1 MLRMTLLLLA
11 CLWLAPVQANDD
23 ASDGEHGQRLSLN
36 FDDAPVERILQAL
49 ADYQHVNLLIAPGV
63 EGRLSLRLDDV
74 PWRQALSLVT
84 RLAELTVVEEESV
97 LLVYPDSWR
106 QLKEQR
112 AQAVNAQQ
120 EPLALRAVTLRY
132 ASAADVYRSFQG
144 ERQSL
149 MTPRGSVTLDAR
161 ANALLLRDTPAA
173 LRDAERWLQALDV
186 PLEQVEL
193 AAHIVTISEE
203 RLRELGVNW
212 NLPAGADT
220 VTDALR
226 NPRLAIPLAASSP
239 GITAGV
245 TLARVGGRLLDLEL
259 SALEQENQVEI
270 IASPRLFTSHQQ
282 KAMIK
287 QGSEIPYEVSAG
299 NSGATTIEFKEAVL
313 GMEVT
318 PNVLGNGR
326 IQLKI
331 RISQNVPGRAVQ
343 SGDGSVLSIDKQ
355 EIETQITLK
364 DGETLALGGIFQQQR
379 SRGENR
385 VPVLGNIPL
394 LGALFRHQTAEN
406 KKRELVIFITP
417 RLVREAALTAG

>member
-1 MLRMTLLLLA
+1 MLRIILFLLA
-11 CLWLAPVQANDD
+11 SLWLAPTLANDD
-23 ASDGEHGQRLSLN
+23 DNGQRLSLN
-36 FDDAPVERILQAL
+36 FDDAPVARILQTL
-49 ADYQHVNLLIAPGV
+49 ADYQHLNLLIAPGV
-63 EGRLSLRLDDV
+63 EGSLSLRLDDV
-74 PWRQALSLVT
+74 PWKQALSLVT
-84 RLAELTVVEEESV
+84 RLAALTVVEEENV
-97 LLVYPDSWR
+97 LLVYPDSWL
-106 QLKEQR
+106 QQ
-112 AQAVNAQQ
+112 QQQ
-120 EPLALRAVTLRY
+120 EQAASTPPPLELRAVTLHY
-132 ASAADVYRSFQG
+132 ANAAEVYRSLQG
-144 ERQSL
+144 ERQTL
-149 MTPRGSVTLDAR
+149 LTPRGSVTLDAR
-161 ANALLLRDTPAA
+161 ANALLLRDTPSA

-203 RLRELGVNW
+203 TLRELGVNW
-212 NLPAGADT
+212 NLSASADA

-259 SALEQENQVEI
+259 SALEQENQVDI

-318 PNVLGNGR
+318 PDVLGNGR
-326 IQLKI
+326 IHLKI
-331 RISQNVPGRAVQ
+331 RISQNVPGRAIQ
-343 SGDGSVLSIDKQ
+343 NGDSSILSIDKQ
-355 EIETQITLK
+355 EIETQVTLK

>member
-1 MLRMTLLLLA
+1 MLRMTLFLLA
-11 CLWLAPVQANDD
+11 SLWLTPTLANDD
-23 ASDGEHGQRLSLN
+23 DNGQRLSLN
-36 FDDAPVERILQAL
+36 FDDAPVARILQAL
-49 ADYQHVNLLIAPGV
+49 ADYQHLNLLIALGV
-63 EGRLSLRLDDV
+63 EGKLSLRLDDV
-74 PWRQALSLVT
+74 PWKQALSLVT
-84 RLAELTVVEEESV
+84 RLAALTVVEEENV
-97 LLVYPDSWR
+97 LLVYPDSW
-106 QLKEQR
+106 QQ
-112 AQAVNAQQ
+112 QQ
-120 EPLALRAVTLRY
+120 EQELAASTPPLELRAVTLHY
-132 ASAADVYRSFQG
+132 ANAAEVYRSLQG
-144 ERQSL
+144 ERQTL
-149 MTPRGSVTLDAR
+149 LTPRGSVTLDAR
-161 ANALLLRDTPAA
+161 ANALLLRDTPSA
-173 LRDAERWLQALDV
+173 LSEAERWLQALDV

-203 RLRELGVNW
+203 TLRELGVNW
-212 NLPAGADT
+212 NLPASADA

-282 KAMIK
+282 KATIK

-318 PNVLGNGR
+318 PDVLGNGR
-326 IQLKI
+326 IHLKI
-331 RISQNVPGRAVQ
+331 RISQNVPGRAIQ
-343 SGDGSVLSIDKQ
+343 NGDSSILSIDKQ
-355 EIETQITLK
+355 EIETQVTLK

-394 LGALFRHQTAEN
+394 LGSLFRHQTAEN

>member
-1 MLRMTLLLLA
+1 MLRMTFFLLA
-11 CLWLAPVQANDD
+11 SLWLTPTLANDD
-23 ASDGEHGQRLSLN
+23 ANGQRLSLN
-36 FDDAPVERILQAL
+36 FDDAPVARILQAL
-49 ADYQHVNLLIAPGV
+49 ADYQHLNLLIAPGV
-63 EGRLSLRLDDV
+63 EGSLSLRLDDV
-74 PWRQALSLVT
+74 PWKQALSLVT
-84 RLAELTVVEEESV
+84 RLAALTVVEEENV
-97 LLVYPDSWR
+97 LLVYPDSW
-106 QLKEQR
+106 QQ
-112 AQAVNAQQ
+112 QQQQQQ
-120 EPLALRAVTLRY
+120 ELAASTPPPPLELRAVTLHY
-132 ASAADVYRSFQG
+132 ANAAEVYRSLQG
-144 ERQSL
+144 ERQTL
-149 MTPRGSVTLDAR
+149 LTPRGSVTLDAR
-161 ANALLLRDTPAA
+161 ANALLLRDTPSA
-173 LRDAERWLQALDV
+173 LSEAERWLQALDV

-203 RLRELGVNW
+203 TLRELGVNW
-212 NLPAGADT
+212 NLPASADA

-226 NPRLAIPLAASSP
+226 NPRLAIPLAASSS

-259 SALEQENQVEI
+259 SALEQENQVDI

-318 PNVLGNGR
+318 PDVLGNGR
-326 IQLKI
+326 IHLKI
-331 RISQNVPGRAVQ
+331 RISQNVPGRAIQ
-343 SGDGSVLSIDKQ
+343 NGDSSILSIDKQ
-355 EIETQITLK
+355 EIETQVTLK

>member
-1 MLRMTLLLLA
+1 M
-11 CLWLAPVQANDD
+11 
-23 ASDGEHGQRLSLN
+23 
-36 FDDAPVERILQAL
+36 
-49 ADYQHVNLLIAPGV
+49 NLLIAPGV
-63 EGRLSLRLDDV
+63 EGRLSLRLDDM

-84 RLAELTVVEEESV
+84 RLAELTVVEEENV

-106 QLKEQR
+106 QLKEQQ
-112 AQAVNAQQ
+112 AQAVSAQQ

-132 ASAADVYRSFQG
+132 ASATEVYRSFQG
-144 ERQSL
+144 ERQAL

-161 ANALLLRDTPAA
+161 ANALLLRDTPTA
-173 LRDAERWLQALDV
+173 LSDAERWLRALDV

-203 RLRELGVNW
+203 RLRELGVSW
-212 NLPAGADT
+212 NLPAGAEA

-287 QGSEIPYEVSAG
+287 QGSEITYEVSAG

-355 EIETQITLK
+355 EIETQVTLK

-379 SRGENR
+379 SLGESR
-385 VPVLGNIPL
+385 VPVLGHIPL
-394 LGALFRHQTAEN
+394 LGSLFRHQTAEN

>member
-1 MLRMTLLLLA
+1 MLRIILFLLA
-11 CLWLAPVQANDD
+11 SLWLAPTLANDD
-23 ASDGEHGQRLSLN
+23 DNGQRLSLN
-36 FDDAPVERILQAL
+36 FDDAPVARILQAL
-49 ADYQHVNLLIAPGV
+49 ADYQHLNLLIAPGV
-63 EGRLSLRLDDV
+63 EGSLSLRLDDV
-74 PWRQALSLVT
+74 PWKQALSLVT
-84 RLAELTVVEEESV
+84 RLAALTVVEEENV
-97 LLVYPDSWR
+97 LLVYPDSWL
-106 QLKEQR
+106 QQ
-112 AQAVNAQQ
+112 QQQ
-120 EPLALRAVTLRY
+120 ELAASTPPPLELRAVTLHY
-132 ASAADVYRSFQG
+132 ANAAEVYRSLQG
-144 ERQSL
+144 ERQTL
-149 MTPRGSVTLDAR
+149 LTPRGSVTLDAR
-161 ANALLLRDTPAA
+161 ANALLLRDTPSA

-203 RLRELGVNW
+203 TLRELGVNW
-212 NLPAGADT
+212 NLSASADA

-259 SALEQENQVEI
+259 SALEQENQVDI

-318 PNVLGNGR
+318 PDVLGNGR
-326 IQLKI
+326 IHLKI
-331 RISQNVPGRAVQ
+331 RISQNVPGRAIQ
-343 SGDGSVLSIDKQ
+343 NGDSSILSIDKQ
-355 EIETQITLK
+355 EIETQVTLK

-394 LGALFRHQTAEN
+394 LGTLFRHQTAEN

>member
-1 MLRMTLLLLA
+1 MFRMTLLLLTS
-11 CLWLAPVQANDD
+11 LWLTPVQATDD
-23 ASDGEHGQRLSLN
+23 LSDGEHGQRLSLN

-63 EGRLSLRLDDV
+63 EGRLSLRLDDM

-84 RLAELTVVEEESV
+84 RLAELTVVEEENV

-106 QLKEQR
+106 QLKEQQ
-112 AQAVNAQQ
+112 AQAVSAQQ

-132 ASAADVYRSFQG
+132 ASATEVYRSFQG
-144 ERQSL
+144 ERQAL

-161 ANALLLRDTPAA
+161 ANALLLRDTPTA
-173 LRDAERWLQALDV
+173 LSDAERWLRALDV

-203 RLRELGVNW
+203 RLRELGVSW
-212 NLPAGADT
+212 NLPAGAEA

-355 EIETQITLK
+355 EIETQVTLK

-379 SRGENR
+379 SLGESR
-385 VPVLGNIPL
+385 VPVLGHIPL
-394 LGALFRHQTAEN
+394 LGSLFRHQTAEN

>member
-1 MLRMTLLLLA
+1 MLRMTLFLLA
-11 CLWLAPVQANDD
+11 SLWLTPTLANDAD
-23 ASDGEHGQRLSLN
+23 NGQRLSLN
-36 FDDAPVERILQAL
+36 FDDAPVARILQAL
-49 ADYQHVNLLIAPGV
+49 ADYQHFNLLIAPGV
-63 EGRLSLRLDDV
+63 EGKLSLRLDDV
-74 PWRQALSLVT
+74 PWKQALSLVT
-84 RLAELTVVEEESV
+84 RLAALTVVEEENV
-97 LLVYPDSWR
+97 LLVYPDSW
-106 QLKEQR
+106 QQ
-112 AQAVNAQQ
+112 QQ
-120 EPLALRAVTLRY
+120 EQELAASTPPPLELRAVTLHY
-132 ASAADVYRSFQG
+132 ANAAEVYRSLQG
-144 ERQSL
+144 ERQTL
-149 MTPRGSVTLDAR
+149 LTPRGSVTLDAR
-161 ANALLLRDTPAA
+161 ANALLLRDTPSA
-173 LRDAERWLQALDV
+173 LSEAERWLQALDV

-203 RLRELGVNW
+203 TLRELGVNW
-212 NLPAGADT
+212 NLPASADA

-282 KAMIK
+282 KATIK

-318 PNVLGNGR
+318 PDVLGNGR
-326 IQLKI
+326 IHLKI
-331 RISQNVPGRAVQ
+331 RISQNVPGRAIQ
-343 SGDGSVLSIDKQ
+343 NGDSSILSIDKQ
-355 EIETQITLK
+355 EIETQVTLK

-379 SRGENR
+379 SHGENR

>member
-1 MLRMTLLLLA
+1 MLRMTLFLLA
-11 CLWLAPVQANDD
+11 SLWLTPTLANDD
-23 ASDGEHGQRLSLN
+23 DNGQRLSLN
-36 FDDAPVERILQAL
+36 FDDAPVARILQAL
-49 ADYQHVNLLIAPGV
+49 ADYQHFNLLIAPGV
-63 EGRLSLRLDDV
+63 EGKLSLRLDDV
-74 PWRQALSLVT
+74 PWKQALSLVT
-84 RLAELTVVEEESV
+84 RLAALTVVEEENV
-97 LLVYPDSWR
+97 LLVYPDSW
-106 QLKEQR
+106 QQ
-112 AQAVNAQQ
+112 QQ
-120 EPLALRAVTLRY
+120 EQELAASTPPPLELRAVTLHY
-132 ASAADVYRSFQG
+132 ANAAEVYRSLQG
-144 ERQSL
+144 ERQTL
-149 MTPRGSVTLDAR
+149 LTPRGSVTLDAR
-161 ANALLLRDTPAA
+161 ANALLLRDTPSA
-173 LRDAERWLQALDV
+173 LSEAERWLQALDV

-203 RLRELGVNW
+203 TLRELGVNW
-212 NLPAGADT
+212 SLSASADA

-282 KAMIK
+282 KATIK

-318 PNVLGNGR
+318 PDVLGNGR
-326 IQLKI
+326 IHLKI
-331 RISQNVPGRAVQ
+331 RISQNVPGRAIQ
-343 SGDGSVLSIDKQ
+343 NGDSSILSIDKQ
-355 EIETQITLK
+355 EIETQVTLK

>member
-1 MLRMTLLLLA
+1 MLRMALFLLA
-11 CLWLAPVQANDD
+11 CSFLTPALANDD
-23 ASDGEHGQRLSLN
+23 DNQRLSLN
-36 FDDAPVERILQAL
+36 FDDAPVGRVLQAL
-49 ADYQHVNLLIAPGV
+49 ADYQHLNLLIAPGV
-63 EGRLSLRLDDV
+63 EGKLSLRLDDV
-74 PWRQALSLVT
+74 PWTQALSLVT
-84 RLAELTVVEEESV
+84 RLANLTVLEEENV

-106 QLKEQR
+106 QQKQQEEQAER
-112 AQAVNAQQ
+112 AASAQQ
-120 EPLALRAVTLRY
+120 QPLELRTVTLHY
-132 ASAADVYRSFQG
+132 ASAAEVFRSLQG
-144 ERQSL
+144 ERQTL

-161 ANALLLRDTPAA
+161 ANALLLRDTAAA
-173 LRDAERWLQALDV
+173 LKDAERWLHALDV

-193 AAHIVTISEE
+193 AAQIVTISEE
-203 RLRELGVNW
+203 TLRELGVNW
-212 NLPAGADT
+212 SLASGADA

-226 NPRLAIPLAASSP
+226 NPRLAIPLAVSSP
-239 GITAGV
+239 GISAGV

-259 SALEQENQVEI
+259 SALEQENQVDI

-331 RISQNVPGRAVQ
+331 RISQNVPGRVVQ
-343 SGDGSVLSIDKQ
+343 SGDSSVLSIDKQ
-355 EIETQITLK
+355 EIETQVTLK

-379 SRGENR
+379 SQGENR

-394 LGALFRHQTAEN
+394 VGTLFRHQTAEN